1 MQWRSYFTFSKN
13 ERIGLMVFLGLM
25 GIFLSAP
32 YWVDQLVSHKQNQ
45 AAIEFQLRQME
56 KDSTTSFDEA
66 KLQHSSAMEEHTI
79 SNPVLQP
86 FNPNTMQE
94 KDWIAMGIPEKTART
109 LQRYTDKGGRFRK
122 ASDLYKIWGMRA
134 SDVLRLAPYVR
145 IEAASTGF
153 DHEGSAYSHAFNA
166 TAQPIRIIDINTAD
180 SASWESLPGIG
191 PVLAG
196 RIIRYR
202 TRRGG
207 FQSVDNIKAV
217 YGLPDSVFT
226 KIQPFLRVYPTSMPP
241 TKKYDINKL
250 SVTELQKIGMLS
262 RDVAQAIVLY
272 RQQYGAFQQ
281 IADLRKLVLITD
293 SLMRN
298 IEQTME
304 VSRGN

>member
-13 ERIGLMVFLGLM
+13 ERIGLMFFLGLM

-32 YWVDQLVSHKQNQ
+32 YWVDQLACHKKKQ
-45 AAIEFQLRQME
+45 AAIEFQLLQVE

-66 KLQHSSAMEEHTI
+66 KLQHSSAMEAPTI
-79 SNPVLQP
+79 RNPVLQP

-109 LQRYTDKGGRFRK
+109 LQRYTNKGGRFRK
-122 ASDLYKIWGMRA
+122 ASDLYKIWGMQA
-134 SDVLRLAPYVR
+134 SDAKRLIPYVR
-145 IEAASTGF
+145 LEAASTGF
-153 DHEGSAYSHAFNA
+153 PNGVSDYSNTFSATTKPSH
-166 TAQPIRIIDINTAD
+166 IIDINMAD
-180 SASWESLPGIG
+180 SANWESLPGIG

-207 FQSVDNIKAV
+207 FQSVDAIKAV
-217 YGLPDSVFT
+217 YGLPDSVFN
-226 KIQPFLRVYPTSMPP
+226 KIQSYLRVNQTSMPP
-241 TKKYDINKL
+241 IKKPDINQL
-250 SVTELQKIGMLS
+250 SVTELQRIGMLS
-262 RDVAQAIVLY
+262 REVAQAIVLY
-272 RQQYGAFQQ
+272 RQQYGAFQR
-281 IADLRKLVLITD
+281 ITDLRKLVLITD